1 MKKKLFKSILI
12 TIAITLGL
20 SLLLIIVTLNRNFSS
35 IEINRLS
42 SEAALAATGI
52 ETGKE
57 KFLDSIDEQ
66 DYRITWINSD
76 GTVLYDNLS
85 DPKKMENHATREEF
99 IEAKK
104 YGEGSIKRYSS
115 TLAEETWYYA
125 KELNDGTV
133 VRVAQTNDSVLA
145 LTLRLATPI
154 LWIYILAIGVSAF
167 LANYLSGKIA
177 APINQLDLDHP
188 LENKAYEEINPLLA
202 RIASQNSQI
211 EKQVE
216 ELHRKKKEFLTIA
229 DNISEALILF
239 NLDGQIVSYNQ
250 SAITLFDVKKET
262 VESLTQ
268 NEVIH
273 KVLHTTLQGNDD
285 EGILEK
291 DGQIIRVVG
300 KPIFSRKI
308 LTGAS
313 ILAYDITETYSAE
326 LQRKEFSANVS
337 HELKTP
343 LQTIMGSTELLQNGL
358 VKKGD
363 EKQFYDKI
371 HSESQRM
378 LTLIDDIIRLS
389 QLDEGNDIEESRLNL
404 KDVGNETIEALLPSA
419 CKKNIRIDNKL
430 DTAYIKANTRMIYEI
445 FYNLIDNAIR
455 YSDENTVIIVSSK
468 ENAETCCLS
477 VQDHGFGI
485 PKESQAR
492 IFERFY
498 RVDKSHSR
506 ATGGTGLGLS
516 IVKHSVT
523 GSHGKITLE
532 SETGKGSTFT
542 VTFPKT

>member
-1 MKKKLFKSILI
+1 MKKKLFKSILA
-12 TIAITLGL
+12 TIAVTLGL

-35 IEINRLS
+35 IEVSRLS

-52 ETGKE
+52 ETGGE
-57 KFLDSIDEQ
+57 TFLDSIDEQ
-66 DYRITWINSD
+66 DYRITWIDKD
-76 GTVLYDNLS
+76 GTVLYDNES
-85 DPKKMENHATREEF
+85 DPAKMENHSTREEF

-104 YGEGSIKRYSS
+104 NGQASIKRYSS
-115 TLAEETWYYA
+115 TIAQETWYYA

-154 LWIYILAIGVSAF
+154 LWIYILAIAVSAL

-177 APINQLDLDHP
+177 APINQIDLDHP
-188 LENKAYEEINPLLA
+188 LENRTYEEINPLLA

-239 NLDGQIVSYNQ
+239 NLDGEIVSFNK
-250 SAITLFDVKKET
+250 SAITLFNVKKET
-262 VESLTQ
+262 ISSLSD
-268 NEVIH
+268 NPVIQ
-273 KVLHTTLQGNDD
+273 KVLDTTLQGKDD
-285 EGILEK
+285 EGVIEK
-291 DGQIIRVVG
+291 DDQVIRIVG
-300 KPIFSRKI
+300 KPIFSRKV

-313 ILAYDITETYSAE
+313 LLAYDITDTYSAE

-371 HSESQRM
+371 HSESARM

-389 QLDEGNDIEESRLNL
+389 QLDEDNPVEELKLNL
-404 KDVGNETIEALLPSA
+404 EDVGNETIEALLQSA
-419 CKKNIRIDNKL
+419 DKKNIHIENRL
-430 DTAYIKANTRMIYEI
+430 SPAYIKANTRMIYEI
-445 FYNLIDNAIR
+445 FYNLIDNSIR
-455 YSDENTVIIVSSK
+455 YSDENTSIIVTSGMDEDTSY
-468 ENAETCCLS
+468 LS
-477 VQDHGFGI
+477 VQDHGYGI
-485 PKESQAR
+485 PKEAQLR

-516 IVKHSVT
+516 IVKHSVSR
-523 GSHGKITLE
+523 SHGNITLQ
-532 SETGKGSTFT
+532 SELGKGSTFT
-542 VTFPKT
+542 VTFPKA

>member
-1 MKKKLFKSILI
+1 MKKKLFKNILAA
-12 TIAITLGL
+12 IAVTLGL

-35 IEINRLS
+35 IEVNRLS

-52 ETGKE
+52 ETGGE
-57 KFLDSIDEQ
+57 TFLNSIDEQ
-66 DYRITWINSD
+66 DYRITWIDKD
-76 GTVLYDNLS
+76 GTVLYDNES
-85 DPKKMENHATREEF
+85 DPAKMENHSTREEF

-104 YGEGSIKRYSS
+104 HGEGSIKRYSS
-115 TLAEETWYYA
+115 TIAQETWYYA
-125 KELNDGTV
+125 KELDDGTV

-154 LWIYILAIGVSAF
+154 LWIYILAIAVSAL
-167 LANYLSGKIA
+167 LANYLSNKIA
-177 APINQLDLDHP
+177 APINQIDLDHP
-188 LENKAYEEINPLLA
+188 LENGTYEEINPLLA

-239 NLDGQIVSYNQ
+239 NLDGEIVSFNK
-250 SAITLFDVKKET
+250 SAVTLFNVQKET
-262 VESLTQ
+262 ISSLTE
-268 NEVIH
+268 NPVIQ
-273 KVLHTTLQGNDD
+273 KVLDTTLQGKDD
-285 EGILEK
+285 EGVIEK
-291 DGQIIRVVG
+291 NDQVIRIVG
-300 KPIFSRKI
+300 KPIFSRKV

-313 ILAYDITETYSAE
+313 LLAYDITDTYSAE

-371 HSESQRM
+371 HSESARM

-389 QLDEGNDIEESRLNL
+389 QLDEDNPAEELKLNL
-404 KDVGNETIEALLPSA
+404 EDVGNETIEALLQSA
-419 CKKNIRIDNKL
+419 EKKNIHIENKL
-430 DTAYIKANTRMIYEI
+430 SPAYIKANTRMIYEV

-455 YSDENTVIIVSSK
+455 YSNENTSIIVTSGMD
-468 ENAETCCLS
+468 EDICYLS
-477 VQDHGFGI
+477 VQDHGYGI
-485 PKESQAR
+485 PKESQSR

-516 IVKHSVT
+516 IVKHSVSR
-523 GSHGKITLE
+523 SHGNITLQ
-532 SETGKGSTFT
+532 SEPGKGSTFT
-542 VTFPKT
+542 VTFPKA

>member
-1 MKKKLFKSILI
+1 MKKKLFKSILA
-12 TIAITLGL
+12 TIAVTLGL

-35 IEINRLS
+35 IEVSRLS

-52 ETGKE
+52 ETGGE
-57 KFLDSIDEQ
+57 TFLDSIDEQ
-66 DYRITWINSD
+66 DYRITWIDKD
-76 GTVLYDNLS
+76 GTVLYDNES
-85 DPKKMENHATREEF
+85 DPAKMENHSTREEF

-104 YGEGSIKRYSS
+104 NGQASIKRYSS
-115 TLAEETWYYA
+115 TIAQETWYYA

-154 LWIYILAIGVSAF
+154 LWIYILAIAVSAL

-177 APINQLDLDHP
+177 APINQIDLDHP
-188 LENKAYEEINPLLA
+188 LENRTYEEINPLLA

-239 NLDGQIVSYNQ
+239 NLDGEIVSFNK
-250 SAITLFDVKKET
+250 SAITLFNVKKET
-262 VESLTQ
+262 ISSLSD
-268 NEVIH
+268 NPVIQ
-273 KVLHTTLQGNDD
+273 KVLDTTLQGKDD
-285 EGILEK
+285 EGVIEK
-291 DGQIIRVVG
+291 DDQVIRIVG
-300 KPIFSRKI
+300 KPIFSRKV

-313 ILAYDITETYSAE
+313 LLAYDITDTYSAE

-371 HSESQRM
+371 HSESARM

-389 QLDEGNDIEESRLNL
+389 QLDEDNPVEELKLNL
-404 KDVGNETIEALLPSA
+404 EDVGNETIEALLQSA
-419 CKKNIRIDNKL
+419 DKKNIHIENRL
-430 DTAYIKANTRMIYEI
+430 SPAYIKANTRMIYEI

-455 YSDENTVIIVSSK
+455 YSDENTSIIVTSGMDEDTSY
-468 ENAETCCLS
+468 LS
-477 VQDHGFGI
+477 VQDHGYGI
-485 PKESQAR
+485 PKEAQLR

-516 IVKHSVT
+516 IVKHSVSR
-523 GSHGKITLE
+523 SHGNITLQ
-532 SETGKGSTFT
+532 SELGKGSTFT
-542 VTFPKT
+542 VTFPKA

>member
-1 MKKKLFKSILI
+1 MKKKLFKSILA
-12 TIAITLGL
+12 TIAVTLGL

-35 IEINRLS
+35 IEVSRLS

-52 ETGKE
+52 ETGGE
-57 KFLDSIDEQ
+57 TFLDSIDEQ
-66 DYRITWINSD
+66 DYRITWIDKD
-76 GTVLYDNLS
+76 GTVLYDNES
-85 DPKKMENHATREEF
+85 DPAKMENHSTREEF

-104 YGEGSIKRYSS
+104 NGQASIKRYSS
-115 TLAEETWYYA
+115 TIAQETWYYA

-154 LWIYILAIGVSAF
+154 LWIYILAIAVSAL

-177 APINQLDLDHP
+177 APINQIDLDHP
-188 LENKAYEEINPLLA
+188 LENRTYEEINPLLA

-239 NLDGQIVSYNQ
+239 NLDGEIVSFNK
-250 SAITLFDVKKET
+250 SAITLFNVKKET
-262 VESLTQ
+262 ISSLSD
-268 NEVIH
+268 NPVIQ
-273 KVLHTTLQGNDD
+273 KVLDTTLQGKDD
-285 EGILEK
+285 EGVIEK
-291 DGQIIRVVG
+291 DDQVIRIVG
-300 KPIFSRKI
+300 KPIFSRKV

-313 ILAYDITETYSAE
+313 LLAYDITDTYSAE

-363 EKQFYDKI
+363 EKQFYDKT
-371 HSESQRM
+371 HSESARM

-389 QLDEGNDIEESRLNL
+389 QLDEDNPVEELKLNL
-404 KDVGNETIEALLPSA
+404 EDVGNETIEALLQSA
-419 CKKNIRIDNKL
+419 DKKNIHIENRL
-430 DTAYIKANTRMIYEI
+430 SPAYIKANTRMIYEI
-445 FYNLIDNAIR
+445 FYNLIDNSIR
-455 YSDENTVIIVSSK
+455 YSDENTSIIVTSGMDEDTSY
-468 ENAETCCLS
+468 LS
-477 VQDHGFGI
+477 VQDHGYGI
-485 PKESQAR
+485 PKEAQLR

-516 IVKHSVT
+516 IVKHSVSR
-523 GSHGKITLE
+523 SHGNITLQ
-532 SETGKGSTFT
+532 SELGKGSTFT
-542 VTFPKT
+542 VTFPKA

>member
-1 MKKKLFKSILI
+1 
-12 TIAITLGL
+12 
-20 SLLLIIVTLNRNFSS
+20 
-35 IEINRLS
+35 
-42 SEAALAATGI
+42 
-52 ETGKE
+52 
-57 KFLDSIDEQ
+57 
-66 DYRITWINSD
+66 
-76 GTVLYDNLS
+76 
-85 DPKKMENHATREEF
+85 MENHSTREEF

-104 YGEGSIKRYSS
+104 NGQASIKRYSS
-115 TLAEETWYYA
+115 TIAQETWYYA

-154 LWIYILAIGVSAF
+154 LWIYILAIAVSAL

-177 APINQLDLDHP
+177 APINQIDLDHP
-188 LENKAYEEINPLLA
+188 LENRTYEEINPLLA

-239 NLDGQIVSYNQ
+239 NLDGEIVSFNK
-250 SAITLFDVKKET
+250 SAITLFNVKKET
-262 VESLTQ
+262 ISSLSD
-268 NEVIH
+268 NPVIQ
-273 KVLHTTLQGNDD
+273 KVLDTTLQGKDD
-285 EGILEK
+285 EGVIEK
-291 DGQIIRVVG
+291 DDQVIRIVG
-300 KPIFSRKI
+300 KPIFSRKV

-313 ILAYDITETYSAE
+313 LLAYDITDTYSAE

-371 HSESQRM
+371 HSESARM

-389 QLDEGNDIEESRLNL
+389 QLDEDNPVEELKLNL
-404 KDVGNETIEALLPSA
+404 EDVGNETIEALLQSA
-419 CKKNIRIDNKL
+419 DKKNIHIENRL
-430 DTAYIKANTRMIYEI
+430 SPAYIKANTRMIYEI

-455 YSDENTVIIVSSK
+455 YSDENTSIIVTSGMDEDTSY
-468 ENAETCCLS
+468 LS
-477 VQDHGFGI
+477 VQDHGYGI
-485 PKESQAR
+485 PKEAQLR

-516 IVKHSVT
+516 IVKHSVSR
-523 GSHGKITLE
+523 SHGNITLQ
-532 SETGKGSTFT
+532 SELGKGSTFT
-542 VTFPKT
+542 VTFPKA

>member
-1 MKKKLFKSILI
+1 MKKKLFKNILAA
-12 TIAITLGL
+12 IAVTLGL

-35 IEINRLS
+35 IEVNRLS

-52 ETGKE
+52 ETGGE
-57 KFLDSIDEQ
+57 TFLNSIDEQ
-66 DYRITWINSD
+66 DYRITWIDKD
-76 GTVLYDNLS
+76 GTVLYDNES
-85 DPKKMENHATREEF
+85 DPAKMENHSTREEF

-104 YGEGSIKRYSS
+104 HGEGSIKRYSS
-115 TLAEETWYYA
+115 TIAQETWYYA
-125 KELNDGTV
+125 KELDDGTV

-154 LWIYILAIGVSAF
+154 LWIYILAIAVSAL
-167 LANYLSGKIA
+167 LANYLSNKIA
-177 APINQLDLDHP
+177 APINQIDLDHP
-188 LENKAYEEINPLLA
+188 LENGTYEEINPLLA

-239 NLDGQIVSYNQ
+239 NLDGEIVSFNK
-250 SAITLFDVKKET
+250 SAVTLFNVQKET
-262 VESLTQ
+262 ISSLTE
-268 NEVIH
+268 NPVIQ
-273 KVLHTTLQGNDD
+273 KVLDTTLQGKDD
-285 EGILEK
+285 EGVIEK
-291 DGQIIRVVG
+291 NDQVIRIVG
-300 KPIFSRKI
+300 KPIFSRKV

-313 ILAYDITETYSAE
+313 LLAYDITDTYSAE

-371 HSESQRM
+371 HSESARM

-389 QLDEGNDIEESRLNL
+389 QLDEDNPAEELKLNL
-404 KDVGNETIEALLPSA
+404 EDVGNETIEALLQSA
-419 CKKNIRIDNKL
+419 DKKSIHIENRL
-430 DTAYIKANTRMIYEI
+430 SPAYIKANTRMIYEV

-455 YSDENTVIIVSSK
+455 YSDENTSIIVTSGMD
-468 ENAETCCLS
+468 EDICYLS
-477 VQDHGFGI
+477 VQDHGYGI
-485 PKESQAR
+485 PKESQSR

-516 IVKHSVT
+516 IVKHSVSR
-523 GSHGKITLE
+523 SHGNITLQ
-532 SETGKGSTFT
+532 SEPGKGSTFT
-542 VTFPKT
+542 VTFPKA

>member
-1 MKKKLFKSILI
+1 MKKKLFKSIL
-12 TIAITLGL
+12 TAIAVTLGL

-42 SEAALAATGI
+42 SEASLAATGI
-52 ETGKE
+52 ETSGE
-57 KFLDSIDEQ
+57 TFLDKIDEQ
-66 DYRITWINSD
+66 DYRITWIDKD
-76 GTVLYDNLS
+76 GTVLYDNES
-85 DPKKMENHATREEF
+85 DPSKMENHATREEF

-104 YGEGSIKRYSS
+104 NGEGSVKRYSS
-115 TLAEETWYYA
+115 TIAQETWYYA

-154 LWIYILAIGVSAF
+154 LWIYILAIAVSAL
-167 LANYLSGKIA
+167 LANYLSNKIA
-177 APINQLDLDHP
+177 APINQIDLDHP
-188 LENKAYEEINPLLA
+188 LENKTYEEINPLLA

-216 ELHRKKKEFLTIA
+216 ELHRKKKEFLTITN
-229 DNISEALILF
+229 NISEALILF
-239 NLDGQIVSYNQ
+239 NLDGEIVTFNN
-250 SAITLFDVKKET
+250 SAITLFNVSKDNVA
-262 VESLTQ
+262 SLSG
-268 NEVIH
+268 NPVIQ
-273 KVLHTTLQGNDD
+273 KVLTSTLQGKDD
-285 EGILEK
+285 EEVVEK
-291 DGQIIRVVG
+291 ENQVIRIIG
-300 KPIFSRKI
+300 KPIFSRRV

-313 ILAYDITETYSAE
+313 LLAYDITDTYSAE

-371 HSESQRM
+371 HNESARM

-389 QLDEGNDIEESRLNL
+389 QLDEDNPAEELKLNL
-404 KDVGNETIEALLPSA
+404 EDVGNETIEALFQSA
-419 CKKNIRIDNKL
+419 DKKSIHIENRL
-430 DTAYIKANTRMIYEI
+430 SPAYIKANTRMIYEI

-455 YSDENTVIIVSSK
+455 YSDENTSIIVTSGMDDD
-468 ENAETCCLS
+468 TCYLS
-477 VQDHGFGI
+477 VQDHGYGI
-485 PKESQAR
+485 PKESQSR

-516 IVKHSVT
+516 IVKHSVSR
-523 GSHGKITLE
+523 SHGIIKLQ
-532 SETGKGSTFT
+532 SELGKGSTFT
-542 VTFPKT
+542 VAFPKA

>member
-1 MKKKLFKSILI
+1 MKKKLFKSILA
-12 TIAITLGL
+12 TIAVTLGL

-35 IEINRLS
+35 IEVSRLS

-52 ETGKE
+52 ETGGE
-57 KFLDSIDEQ
+57 TFLDSIDEQ
-66 DYRITWINSD
+66 DYRITWIDKD
-76 GTVLYDNLS
+76 GTVLYDNES
-85 DPKKMENHATREEF
+85 DPAKMENHSTREEF

-104 YGEGSIKRYSS
+104 NGQASIKRYSS
-115 TLAEETWYYA
+115 TIAQETWYYA

-154 LWIYILAIGVSAF
+154 MWIYILAIAVSAL

-177 APINQLDLDHP
+177 APINQIDLDHP
-188 LENKAYEEINPLLA
+188 LENRTYEEINPLLA

-239 NLDGQIVSYNQ
+239 NLDGEIVSFNK
-250 SAITLFDVKKET
+250 SAITLFNVKKET
-262 VESLTQ
+262 ISSLSD
-268 NEVIH
+268 NPVIQ
-273 KVLHTTLQGNDD
+273 KVLDTTLQGKDD
-285 EGILEK
+285 EGVIEK
-291 DGQIIRVVG
+291 DDQVIRIVG
-300 KPIFSRKI
+300 KPIFSRKV

-313 ILAYDITETYSAE
+313 LLAYDITDTYSAE

-371 HSESQRM
+371 HSESARM

-389 QLDEGNDIEESRLNL
+389 QLDEDNPVEELKLNL
-404 KDVGNETIEALLPSA
+404 EDVGNETIEALLQSA
-419 CKKNIRIDNKL
+419 DKKNIHIENRL
-430 DTAYIKANTRMIYEI
+430 SPAYIKANTRMIYEI

-455 YSDENTVIIVSSK
+455 YSDENTSIIVTSGMDEDTSY
-468 ENAETCCLS
+468 LS
-477 VQDHGFGI
+477 VQDHGYGI
-485 PKESQAR
+485 PKEAQLR

-516 IVKHSVT
+516 IVKHSVSR
-523 GSHGKITLE
+523 SHGNITLQ
-532 SETGKGSTFT
+532 SELGKGSTFT
-542 VTFPKT
+542 VTFPKA

>member
-1 MKKKLFKSILI
+1 MKKKLFKSIL
-12 TIAITLGL
+12 TAIAVTLGL

-42 SEAALAATGI
+42 SEASLAATGI
-52 ETGKE
+52 ETSGE
-57 KFLDSIDEQ
+57 TFLDKIDEQ
-66 DYRITWINSD
+66 DYRITWIDKD
-76 GTVLYDNLS
+76 GTVLYDNES
-85 DPKKMENHATREEF
+85 DPSKMENHATREEF

-104 YGEGSIKRYSS
+104 NGEGSVKRYSS
-115 TLAEETWYYA
+115 TIAQETWYYA

-154 LWIYILAIGVSAF
+154 LWIYILAIAVSAL
-167 LANYLSGKIA
+167 LANYLSNKIA
-177 APINQLDLDHP
+177 APINQIDLDHP
-188 LENKAYEEINPLLA
+188 LENKTYEEINPLLA

-216 ELHRKKKEFLTIA
+216 ELHRKKKEFLTITN
-229 DNISEALILF
+229 NISEALILF
-239 NLDGQIVSYNQ
+239 NLDGEIVTFNN
-250 SAITLFDVKKET
+250 SAITLFNVSKDNVA
-262 VESLTQ
+262 SLSG
-268 NEVIH
+268 NPVIQ
-273 KVLHTTLQGNDD
+273 KVLTSTLQGKDD
-285 EGILEK
+285 EEVVEK
-291 DGQIIRVVG
+291 ENQVIRIIG
-300 KPIFSRKI
+300 KPIFSRRV

-313 ILAYDITETYSAE
+313 LLAYDITDTYSAE

-363 EKQFYDKI
+363 EKQFYNKI
-371 HSESQRM
+371 HNESARM

-389 QLDEGNDIEESRLNL
+389 QLDEDNPAEELKLNL
-404 KDVGNETIEALLPSA
+404 EDVGNETIEALFQSA
-419 CKKNIRIDNKL
+419 DKKSIHIENRL
-430 DTAYIKANTRMIYEI
+430 SPAYIKANTRMIYEI

-455 YSDENTVIIVSSK
+455 YSDENTSIIVTSGMDDD
-468 ENAETCCLS
+468 TCYLS
-477 VQDHGFGI
+477 VQDHGYGI
-485 PKESQAR
+485 PKESQSR

-516 IVKHSVT
+516 IVKHSVSR
-523 GSHGKITLE
+523 SHGIIKLQ
-532 SETGKGSTFT
+532 SELGKGSTFT
-542 VTFPKT
+542 VAFPKA

>member
-1 MKKKLFKSILI
+1 MKKKLFKSILA
-12 TIAITLGL
+12 TIAVTLGL

-35 IEINRLS
+35 IEVSRLS

-52 ETGKE
+52 ETGGE
-57 KFLDSIDEQ
+57 TFLDSIDEQ
-66 DYRITWINSD
+66 DYRITWIDKD
-76 GTVLYDNLS
+76 GTVLYDNES
-85 DPKKMENHATREEF
+85 DPAKMENHSTREEF

-104 YGEGSIKRYSS
+104 NGQASIKRYSS
-115 TLAEETWYYA
+115 TIAQETWYYA

-154 LWIYILAIGVSAF
+154 LWIYILAIAVSAL

-177 APINQLDLDHP
+177 APINQIDLDHP
-188 LENKAYEEINPLLA
+188 LENRTYEEINPLLA

-239 NLDGQIVSYNQ
+239 NLDGEIVSFNK
-250 SAITLFDVKKET
+250 SAITLFNVKKET
-262 VESLTQ
+262 ISSLSD
-268 NEVIH
+268 NPVIQ
-273 KVLHTTLQGNDD
+273 KVLDTTLQGKDD
-285 EGILEK
+285 EGVIEK
-291 DGQIIRVVG
+291 DDQVIRIVG
-300 KPIFSRKI
+300 KPIFSRKV

-313 ILAYDITETYSAE
+313 LLAYDITDTYSAE

-371 HSESQRM
+371 HSESARM

-389 QLDEGNDIEESRLNL
+389 QLDEDNPVEELKLNL
-404 KDVGNETIEALLPSA
+404 EDVGNETIEALLQSA
-419 CKKNIRIDNKL
+419 DKKNIHIENRL
-430 DTAYIKANTRMIYEI
+430 SPAYIKANTRMIYEI

-455 YSDENTVIIVSSK
+455 YSDENTSIIV
-468 ENAETCCLS
+468 TYLS
-477 VQDHGFGI
+477 VQDHGYGI
-485 PKESQAR
+485 PKEAQLR

-516 IVKHSVT
+516 IVKHSVSR
-523 GSHGKITLE
+523 SHGNITLQ
-532 SETGKGSTFT
+532 SELGKGSTFT
-542 VTFPKT
+542 VTFPKA

>member
-1 MKKKLFKSILI
+1 MKKKLFKSILA
-12 TIAITLGL
+12 TIAVTLGL

-35 IEINRLS
+35 IEVNRLS

-52 ETGKE
+52 ETGGE

-66 DYRITWINSD
+66 DYRITWIDKD
-76 GTVLYDNLS
+76 GTVLYDNES
-85 DPKKMENHATREEF
+85 DPAKMENHSTREEF
-99 IEAKK
+99 IEARKN
-104 YGEGSIKRYSS
+104 GEASIKRYSS
-115 TLAEETWYYA
+115 TIAQETWYYA

-154 LWIYILAIGVSAF
+154 LWIYILAIAVSAF
-167 LANYLSGKIA
+167 LANYLSNKIA
-177 APINQLDLDHP
+177 APINQIDLDHP
-188 LENKAYEEINPLLA
+188 LENKTYEEINPLLA

-239 NLDGQIVSYNQ
+239 NLDGEIVSFNK
-250 SAITLFDVKKET
+250 SAITLFDVRKET
-262 VESLTQ
+262 ISSLTD
-268 NEVIH
+268 NPVIQ
-273 KVLHTTLQGNDD
+273 KVLDTTLQGKDD
-285 EGILEK
+285 EGVIEK
-291 DGQIIRVVG
+291 DNQVIRIVG
-300 KPIFSRKI
+300 KPIFSRKV

-313 ILAYDITETYSAE
+313 LLAYDITDTYSAE

-371 HSESQRM
+371 HSESARM

-389 QLDEGNDIEESRLNL
+389 QLDEDNPAEELKLNL
-404 KDVGNETIEALLPSA
+404 EDVGNETIEALLQSA
-419 CKKNIRIDNKL
+419 DKKNIHIENKL
-430 DTAYIKANTRMIYEI
+430 SVAYIKANTRMIYEI

-455 YSDENTVIIVSSK
+455 YSDENTSITVTSGMD
-468 ENAETCCLS
+468 EDTCYLS
-477 VQDHGFGI
+477 VQDHGYGI
-485 PKESQAR
+485 PKEAQSR

-516 IVKHSVT
+516 IVKHSVSR
-523 GSHGKITLE
+523 SHGNITLQ
-532 SETGKGSTFT
+532 SELGKGSTFT
-542 VTFPKT
+542 VTFPKA

>member
-1 MKKKLFKSILI
+1 MKKKLFKSILA
-12 TIAITLGL
+12 TIAVTLGL
-20 SLLLIIVTLNRNFSS
+20 SLLLIIVALNRNFSS
-35 IEINRLS
+35 IEVSRLS

-52 ETGKE
+52 ETGGE
-57 KFLDSIDEQ
+57 TFLDSIDEQ
-66 DYRITWINSD
+66 DYRITWIDKD
-76 GTVLYDNLS
+76 GTVLYDNES
-85 DPKKMENHATREEF
+85 DPAKMENHSTREEF

-104 YGEGSIKRYSS
+104 NGQASIKRYSS
-115 TLAEETWYYA
+115 TIAQETWYYA

-154 LWIYILAIGVSAF
+154 LWIYILAIAVSAL

-177 APINQLDLDHP
+177 APINQIDLDHP
-188 LENKAYEEINPLLA
+188 LENRTYEEINPLLA

-239 NLDGQIVSYNQ
+239 NLDGEIVSFNK
-250 SAITLFDVKKET
+250 SAITLFNVKKET
-262 VESLTQ
+262 ISSLSD
-268 NEVIH
+268 NPVIQ
-273 KVLHTTLQGNDD
+273 KVLDTTLQGKDD
-285 EGILEK
+285 EGVIEK
-291 DGQIIRVVG
+291 DDQVIRIVG
-300 KPIFSRKI
+300 KPIFSRKV

-313 ILAYDITETYSAE
+313 LLAYDITDTYSAE

-371 HSESQRM
+371 HSESARM

-389 QLDEGNDIEESRLNL
+389 QLDEDNPVEELKLNL
-404 KDVGNETIEALLPSA
+404 EDVGNETIEALLQSA
-419 CKKNIRIDNKL
+419 DKKNIHIENRL
-430 DTAYIKANTRMIYEI
+430 SPAYIKANTRMIYEI

-455 YSDENTVIIVSSK
+455 YSDENTSIIVTSGMDEDTSY
-468 ENAETCCLS
+468 LS
-477 VQDHGFGI
+477 VQDHGYGI
-485 PKESQAR
+485 PKEAQSR

-516 IVKHSVT
+516 IVKHSVSR
-523 GSHGKITLE
+523 SHGNITLQ
-532 SETGKGSTFT
+532 SELGKGSTFT
-542 VTFPKT
+542 VTFPKA

>member
-1 MKKKLFKSILI
+1 MKKKLFKSILA
-12 TIAITLGL
+12 TIAVTLGL

-35 IEINRLS
+35 IEVSRLS

-52 ETGKE
+52 ETGGE
-57 KFLDSIDEQ
+57 TFLDSIDEQ
-66 DYRITWINSD
+66 DYRITWIDKD
-76 GTVLYDNLS
+76 GTVLYDNES
-85 DPKKMENHATREEF
+85 DPAKMENHSTREEF

-104 YGEGSIKRYSS
+104 NGQASIKRYSS
-115 TLAEETWYYA
+115 TIAQETWYYA

-154 LWIYILAIGVSAF
+154 LWIYILAIAVSAL

-177 APINQLDLDHP
+177 APINQIDLDHP
-188 LENKAYEEINPLLA
+188 LENRTYEEINPLLA

-239 NLDGQIVSYNQ
+239 NLDGEIVSFNK
-250 SAITLFDVKKET
+250 SAITLFNVKKET
-262 VESLTQ
+262 ISSLSD
-268 NEVIH
+268 NPVIQ
-273 KVLHTTLQGNDD
+273 KVLDTTLQGKDD
-285 EGILEK
+285 EGIIEK
-291 DGQIIRVVG
+291 DDQVIRIVG
-300 KPIFSRKI
+300 KPIFSRKV

-313 ILAYDITETYSAE
+313 LLAYDITDTYSAE

-371 HSESQRM
+371 HSESARM

-389 QLDEGNDIEESRLNL
+389 QLDEDNPVEELKLNL
-404 KDVGNETIEALLPSA
+404 EDVGNETIEALLQSA
-419 CKKNIRIDNKL
+419 DKKNIHIENRL
-430 DTAYIKANTRMIYEI
+430 SPAYIKANTRMIYEI

-455 YSDENTVIIVSSK
+455 YSDENTSIIVTSGMDEDTSY
-468 ENAETCCLS
+468 LS
-477 VQDHGFGI
+477 VQDHGYGI
-485 PKESQAR
+485 PKEAQLR

-516 IVKHSVT
+516 IVKHSVSR
-523 GSHGKITLE
+523 SHGNITLQ
-532 SETGKGSTFT
+532 SELGKGSTFT
-542 VTFPKT
+542 VTFPKA

>member
-1 MKKKLFKSILI
+1 MKKKLFKSILA
-12 TIAITLGL
+12 TIAVTLGL
-20 SLLLIIVTLNRNFSS
+20 SLLLIIVALNRNFSS
-35 IEINRLS
+35 IEVSRLS

-52 ETGKE
+52 ETGGE
-57 KFLDSIDEQ
+57 TFLDSIDEQ
-66 DYRITWINSD
+66 DYRITWIDKD
-76 GTVLYDNLS
+76 GTVLYDNES
-85 DPKKMENHATREEF
+85 DPAKMENHSTREEF

-104 YGEGSIKRYSS
+104 NGQASIKRYSS
-115 TLAEETWYYA
+115 TIAQETWYYA

-154 LWIYILAIGVSAF
+154 LWIYILAIAVSAL

-177 APINQLDLDHP
+177 APINQIDLDHP
-188 LENKAYEEINPLLA
+188 LENRTYEEINPLLA

-239 NLDGQIVSYNQ
+239 NLDGEIVSFNK
-250 SAITLFDVKKET
+250 SAITLFNVKKET
-262 VESLTQ
+262 ISSLSD
-268 NEVIH
+268 NPVIQ
-273 KVLHTTLQGNDD
+273 KVLDTTLQGKDD
-285 EGILEK
+285 EGVIEK
-291 DGQIIRVVG
+291 DDQVIRIVG
-300 KPIFSRKI
+300 KPIFSRKV

-313 ILAYDITETYSAE
+313 LLAYDITDTYSAE

-371 HSESQRM
+371 HSESARM

-389 QLDEGNDIEESRLNL
+389 QLDEDNPVEELKLNL
-404 KDVGNETIEALLPSA
+404 EDVGNETIEALLQSA
-419 CKKNIRIDNKL
+419 DKKNIHIENRL
-430 DTAYIKANTRMIYEI
+430 SPAYIKANTRMIYEI

-455 YSDENTVIIVSSK
+455 YSDENTSIIVTSGMDEDTSY
-468 ENAETCCLS
+468 LS
-477 VQDHGFGI
+477 VQDHGYGI
-485 PKESQAR
+485 PKEAQLR

-516 IVKHSVT
+516 IVKHSVSR
-523 GSHGKITLE
+523 SHGNITLQ
-532 SETGKGSTFT
+532 SELGKGSTFT
-542 VTFPKT
+542 VTFPKA